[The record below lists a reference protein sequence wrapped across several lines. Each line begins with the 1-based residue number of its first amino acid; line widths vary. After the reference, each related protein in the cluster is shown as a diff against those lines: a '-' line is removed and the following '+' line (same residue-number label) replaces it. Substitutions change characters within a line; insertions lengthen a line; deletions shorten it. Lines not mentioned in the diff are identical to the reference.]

1 MHDAAYYIQLL
12 LSGEE
17 SIVCRSVA
25 GLKETVP
32 YNAEKDIAFYRLAIE
47 QSVPLTLVPGN
58 FAVFFP
64 EEGHMP
70 GVSCAGELY
79 CRECPVASEQP
90 YPPTPPRHVVKVVV
104 KIAANAF

>member
-1 MHDAAYYIQLL
+1 MVQGYETHDADPDKLEIHRKYVDIQLL

-47 QSVPLTLVPGN
+47 QSVPLTLVPATSPYFSRKRGI
-58 FAVFFP
+58 
-64 EEGHMP
+64 
-70 GVSCAGELY
+70 
-79 CRECPVASEQP
+79 CPA
-90 YPPTPPRHVVKVVV
+90 
-104 KIAANAF
+104 